1 MIFEDDDFEPI
12 REHLA
17 RNIGYRFRDRGL
29 GRGCPL
35 REGKR
40 PGGLRRERRDERNN
54 KRENYK
60 DSFHINSALLFKSQQ
75 ENLPQRQ
82 PETQTEPALCL
93 IFDLSLRDFLSIG
106 SDSMS
111 GARKWMFGL
120 TCQNRLRERAGD
132 PRYQSPDKSE
142 I

>member
-60 DSFHINSALLFKSQQ
+60 DSFHINSALLFRVSKRIYHKGSQRRR
-75 ENLPQRQ
+75 LSR
-82 PETQTEPALCL
+82 LCV
-93 IFDLSLRDFLSIG
+93 LSLICPFVIFFQ
-106 SDSMS
+106 S
-111 GARKWMFGL
+111 GAIR
-120 TCQNRLRERAGD
+120 CQE
-132 PRYQSPDKSE
+132 QE
-142 I
+142 